1 MPYEGIMGKRSG
13 HYSVLFFMLGLIGAL
28 GFRIV
33 LLLNKIDALLA
44 SVTWYTAVIAYIFF
58 YLYRL
63 HIENKRIEIVRN
75 YKLIEK
81 VERGEL
87 SKSDRERLKT
97 LLDSIMVS
105 KQKANLQFLVAIS
118 VITLALQ
125 IAADILI

>member
-1 MPYEGIMGKRSG
+1 
-13 HYSVLFFMLGLIGAL
+13 MLGLIGAL

-118 VITLALQ
+118 VITLVLQ
-125 IAADILI
+125 IVADILI

>member
-1 MPYEGIMGKRSG
+1 MPYQGIMGKRSG
-13 HYSVLFFMLGLIGAL
+13 PYSVLFFVLGLIGAL

-33 LLLNKIDALLA
+33 LLLNKVDAFLA

-63 HIENKRIEIVRN
+63 HIEDRRREIVRKN
-75 YKLIEK
+75 NLIEK
-81 VERGEL
+81 VRKGKL
-87 SKSDRERLKT
+87 TSSDREMLKT

-125 IAADILI
+125 IAADLLI